1 MKRQFG
7 LIQQILFFVVVA
19 SCLSWNVKASEF
31 TGVEYNNLDQMT
43 GSIRLEKKQVES
55 MLDKLILSGRL
66 SIEEG
71 NKAKREIASLKDND
85 LENIKKTAIAEVI
98 RKKDLDQ

>member
-1 MKRQFG
+1 MKRQFSH
-7 LIQQILFFVVVA
+7 IQQILFYVVVA
-19 SCLSWNVKASEF
+19 SLSWNVNASEF
-31 TGVEYNNLDQMT
+31 NGVEYNNLDQMM

-66 SIEEG
+66 SVDEG

-85 LENIKKTAIAEVI
+85 LENIKKTAIADVL
-98 RKKDLDQ
+98 RKKELDQ